1 MLRKLSSLVLVL
13 AFAVSI
19 VFVSGCG
26 PKGTPQELLDELG
39 ELKAASEAC
48 DNNVLNLE
56 RQKADR
62 EREKATKEARLESL
76 TEERDAL
83 KAELGIVK

>member
-19 VFVSGCG
+19 LFVSGCG
-26 PKGTPQELLDELG
+26 PKGTPQELLDELE

-48 DNNVLNLE
+48 EMNVKNLQ
-56 RQKADR
+56 RQKAER
-62 EREKATKEARLESL
+62 EREKATKQARLESL
-76 TEERDAL
+76 TEERDEL
-83 KAELGIVK
+83 KAELGIQ